1 MPIIRTT
8 SVATVIMMMPFSGLV
23 QAANWQSSVVVP
35 TTVEYDSNPLL
46 LTSDEKGVMRT
57 LIEPTYNLVGTY
69 GRDQVNLGLGVHV
82 LRSSD
87 TNVMGNR
94 EDPDVS
100 LGWQRDTDKGR
111 FGLKA
116 QYVESSTLSGSVLD
130 TGVVT
135 TDGTQKMTLLTGT
148 WTHALT
154 DRTTLDNQ
162 TTYSHARYDITTLT
176 GYDEYANAT
185 TLTYA
190 WNARTDVFTGLL
202 VRRYEPEQ
210 TDTARATNSY
220 TPTVGVK
227 YQLTDRLEGT
237 VHAGVNQVSGSGGGR
252 RGEGGVLLNYN
263 GERADASFSAERS
276 TVASAEG
283 GFAELDMVRGLWSY
297 AVSETNR
304 VGLEASW
311 QDSKG
316 QTPNTLQTYSAWA
329 SHEFSPFWDLRLSM
343 MYKERQQDKVPDA
356 VATIIGL
363 TLTYRLPDL

>member
-1 MPIIRTT
+1 
-8 SVATVIMMMPFSGLV
+8 
-23 QAANWQSSVVVP
+23 
-35 TTVEYDSNPLL
+35 
-46 LTSDEKGVMRT
+46 
-57 LIEPTYNLVGTY
+57 
-69 GRDQVNLGLGVHV
+69 VNLGLGVHV

-135 TDGTQKMTLLTGT
+135 TDGTQKMTLLTGN

-154 DRTTLDNQ
+154 ERTTLDNQ

-176 GYDEYANAT
+176 GYDEMPT
-185 TLTYA
+185 PLPWTRLE
-190 WNARTDVFTGLL
+190 RSH
-202 VRRYEPEQ
+202 RRVHRPAGAPLR
-210 TDTARATNSY
+210 ARADRH
-220 TPTVGVK
+220 GAGHQ
-227 YQLTDRLEGT
+227 QLYPDGWRQVPTDRPACRYRARWRQPGFRLR
-237 VHAGVNQVSGSGGGR
+237 GR
-252 RGEGGVLLNYN
+252 ASWRGRVLLDYS

-297 AVSETNR
+297 AVARPT
-304 VGLEASW
+304 
-311 QDSKG
+311 
-316 QTPNTLQTYSAWA
+316 AWA
-329 SHEFSPFWDLRLSM
+329 
-343 MYKERQQDKVPDA
+343 
-356 VATIIGL
+356 
-363 TLTYRLPDL
+363 